1 MIFFSEKSIFY
12 FTFSQYFLK
21 CVTDLHMRLYLLK
34 KKRNIGEKEL
44 SNDGTTPQLCSFLS
58 RKKLYR
64 L

>member
-34 KKRNIGEKEL
+34 KKKKHR
-44 SNDGTTPQLCSFLS
+44 
-58 RKKLYR
+58 RKRIVK
-64 L
+64 

>member
-34 KKRNIGEKEL
+34 KKKE
-44 SNDGTTPQLCSFLS
+44 T
-58 RKKLYR
+58 
-64 L
+64 